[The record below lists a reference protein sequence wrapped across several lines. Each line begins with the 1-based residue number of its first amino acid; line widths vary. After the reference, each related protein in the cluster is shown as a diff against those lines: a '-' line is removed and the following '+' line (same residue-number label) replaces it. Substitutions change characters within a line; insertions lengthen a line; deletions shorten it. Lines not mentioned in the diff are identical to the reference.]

1 MSTVPPASGGT
12 PSTAQAGTTAAVKP
26 TEPRNGG
33 VVSNPDGKWDVW
45 TGGKPKHDW
54 SGLDNSAAKTF
65 ASPNQLRATSRYSQ
79 KGYNYRKNGTA
90 TKFGRDDDLAPFQD
104 TVMEH
109 LADTGMDSI
118 AYLPDPKDTTKM
130 ISVVTSHSRFTIDS
144 VRGHQGTFKPL
155 FDEYDLMNDKA
166 AKHFLIGSLSAEFG
180 ALIKKKAK
188 DDDTFTVVW
197 MLVLQSIQ
205 STSIEV
211 FERIKTRIK
220 ARHPSQYSGENLAKL
235 GEDFLDDASLLESA
249 GQYDHNL
256 TLHMVK
262 IFLEAGGEGKLAENY
277 RHSIRILVERVHDE
291 LLKIRF
297 MTKVD
302 ADDHMVKE
310 SLTYQAVCEKVESQ
324 YRRCKDQG
332 EWLPSKN
339 VRDSKAAPT
348 QFGANLVEEKPLTR
362 AEFMT
367 LMQSGFAGASQNKP
381 CFECGSTDHWK
392 KDCPKLKNQQGR
404 GQRNGRGSQPRS
416 GGNGQNQRNGSQS
429 KNWRYAA
436 PGPRESETKKVN
448 DKTFYWCGK
457 CKRWTINHT
466 TEQHTSKKP
475 STDSPAQANLSF
487 VEDPSAWNIEFPT
500 VDDLLAQM
508 MVQVPMFLLAM
519 ILGGLC
525 VFLASDPTWTWSYVL
540 SFGTQSLHF
549 MMQLWTYSAPI
560 LWFILCGLTIW
571 QGQKR
576 AIDDRSRRERRAE
589 SQHYR
594 RQSRGSYK
602 YASIA
607 DVNFHRKY
615 PRRLREQARYH
626 RRPPRVMERDMAQQM
641 DHLHAATLRVLESVR
656 TSGRNPLRPRREG
669 VYQRSG
675 RYGSCHACPSNV
687 GSAYTNNVGCRVPR
701 RQRRRPRAY
710 SSNRH
715 QYRPVSSASPK
726 HGFGNGR
733 WTQRQETA
741 ARKIATQVNMVCFDI
756 KSPSNPAVL
765 RMALQAPTRFRNA
778 MPKESMFRVIWDSG
792 ASVSVS
798 PHKSDFVGPYSK
810 PPIAIKL
817 KGLAKGLNI
826 QGQGHVMWMI
836 MDTSGMLR
844 AIKVPAYHV
853 PGCNIRLLSTSSL
866 TQTYPGEK
874 IVIEEG
880 KLTLSGSPGQPTRGS
895 VIALVDPT
903 NNLPTSQAYRYG
915 CADTPVKALQTTIS
929 EVSLANQNLTEPE
942 KELLRW
948 HYRLGHV
955 GYRKIQSLMRSGVLS
970 HSHATRSLHTAAS
983 KIQNP
988 PKCAACQYGKQ
999 CRRPTPGKTSSVV
1012 RDREGVLKQDDLFA
1026 GQKIAVDHFVCSTKG
1041 RLFTSK
1047 GKTSEDEMYCGGC
1060 IYVDHATS
1068 YLHVEFQKHLNTHET
1083 LEAKEKFEL
1092 MCRDHGVIPQAYH
1105 SDNGSSFT
1113 SKGFTAK
1120 LLEFAQVTSFAGAGA
1135 HHHNGTAERAIQ
1147 TIMSMSRT
1155 MMLHAAIYWPDVADP
1170 TLWPMAVAH
1179 AVYLYN
1185 HMPSS
1190 DTGIS
1195 PADMFTKTR
1204 WEQRKFHDVHVW
1216 GCPVYVLD
1224 KTLSDGKKLP
1234 RWKPRSRRAS
1244 HMGNSAKHASTVPL
1258 VLNPETGAITAQFH
1272 VVFDDWFATVTSTGT
1287 GKDLPD
1293 LNSDDW
1299 KRMFGDSPTDSHIYE
1314 YDGLEPETTSHDS
1327 RSIHD
1332 SHSNRVARAMDAS
1345 NPPMP
1350 LPVEAPPTSPPAVP
1364 FREHTPAAPSIP
1376 IALAPESSPA
1386 STPEARE
1393 TSAPRVEQS
1402 PPTREM
1408 SQARE
1413 QSNQQQ
1419 VSPRREISVEPPVR
1433 TMNQQQVPPF
1443 TPENPRR
1450 SSRSRKPID
1459 RHGYDGT
1466 QGHGY
1471 LAMDTES
1478 AFEYLHTQYN
1488 SYGLWSP
1495 AVCKASVPDPDTLTF
1510 EEAMRDPEFR
1520 NQWKKAMEDEVKQLE
1535 DHGAWVEEPISDA
1548 KGKILPLTWVLRR
1561 KRTPDGEI
1569 KKLKA
1574 RICVRGDLQ
1583 EGVFD
1588 TFAPVVS
1595 WTSVRMFLVLTMMME
1610 WETCSIDFSNAFVQA
1625 ELKAPIWIH
1634 LPRGFHTAGQAK
1646 TCLRLKRSLYGISEA
1661 PRLWH
1666 EHLLKALLELG
1677 LKQCQHD
1684 QCLFYKAN
1692 LLIVLYCDDA
1702 GLAAPEWKYIDEFI
1716 AALERKG
1723 FALTKEGS
1731 FSEFLGIKF
1740 TEDKQAGTITLTQKG
1755 LIKKIIAATNLED
1768 CNPNWTPAATAA
1780 LGMDPDGELMTEEW
1794 SYPSIVGMLLYLSTN
1809 TRPDIAYAVSQVAR
1823 FNHSP
1828 KQSHARAV
1836 KQIVRYLARTWDKG
1850 TIVKPTN
1857 TLQLDCYV
1865 DADFA
1870 GLYNREPDSNLTSAK
1885 SRLGY
1890 IISLGGVPLVWRS
1903 QLQSE
1908 ISLSSQESEYSSLS
1922 QSLRTLLPIRS
1933 LLIEVS
1939 EAIGIDETIR
1949 ATIHARVFEDN
1960 TGAYSLATQQRIT
1973 RRTRYYLV
1981 KWHHFWNAVNEGV
1994 VTIHRIETWRQAAD
2008 YLTKGLSREV
2018 FERIRKINQGW

>member
-1 MSTVPPASGGT
+1 MATPSATGGT
-12 PSTAQAGTTAAVKP
+12 PSTTQTGTTAPAVMIKP
-26 TEPRNGG
+26 TVPKNGG
-33 VVSNPDGKWDVW
+33 VVKTPDGKWDVW

-54 SGLDNSAAKTF
+54 TGLDNSSAKTF
-65 ASPNQLRATSRYSQ
+65 ESPNQLRATSRYSQ
-79 KGYNYRKNGTA
+79 KGYNYRKTGTK
-90 TKFGRDDDLAPFQD
+90 TKFGSDDDLTPFQD

-109 LADTGMDSI
+109 LKDTGMDSI
-118 AYLPDPKDTTKM
+118 SYLPDPKDTTKM
-130 ISVVTSHSRFTIDS
+130 ISVITSHSRFTITS
-144 VRGHQGTFKPL
+144 VRDHRQTFKPL
-155 FDEYDLMNDKA
+155 YDEYDLMNDKA
-166 AKHFLIGSLSAEFG
+166 AAHFLIDSLSPEFG
-180 ALIKKKAK
+180 ALIKKKTK
-188 DDDTFTVVW
+188 DDDTFTIVW

-211 FERIKTRIK
+211 LEQIKMRIK

-235 GEDFLDDASLLESA
+235 GEHFLDDASLLESA

-297 MTKVD
+297 MTKDD

-310 SLTYQAVCEKVESQ
+310 SLTYQAICEKVETQ
-324 YRRCKDQG
+324 YRRFKDQG

-339 VRDSKAAPT
+339 VRDSKAPPT

-362 AEFMT
+362 TEFMT

-404 GQRNGRGSQPRS
+404 GRQNGRNSQPPR
-416 GGNGQNQRNGSQS
+416 GNGQNRSNGSQS
-429 KNWRYAA
+429 KNWRYTA

-448 DKTFYWCGK
+448 DKPFYWCGK
-457 CKRWTINHT
+457 CKRWTVNHT
-466 TEQHTSKKP
+466 TEQHVSKKP
-475 STDSPAQANLSF
+475 SADSPAQANLGF

-500 VDDLLAQM
+500 ADDIIAQLI
-508 MVQVPMFLLAM
+508 VQVPMFLLAM
-519 ILGGLC
+519 FLGGLC
-525 VFLASDPTWTWSYVL
+525 VFLALDPAWTWSYIL
-540 SFGTQSLHF
+540 SLGARSLHF
-549 MMQLWTYSAPI
+549 LMQLWTYSAPI
-560 LWFILCGLTIW
+560 LWLILFGGILW
-571 QGQKR
+571 QGHKEPPV
-576 AIDDRSRRERRAE
+576 DDRSRGERRAE
-589 SQHYR
+589 SRFRSH
-594 RQSRGSYK
+594 QSRGRYK
-602 YASIA
+602 FASIA
-607 DVNFHRKY
+607 DTRFHRSY
-615 PRRLREQARYH
+615 PRRLREQVRYH
-626 RRPPRVMERDMAQQM
+626 RRPPRVAERAMAEQQS
-641 DHLHAATLRVLESVR
+641 HLHQATLRVLESVR
-656 TSGRNPLRPRREG
+656 TNGRNPLRPGREG
-669 VYQRSG
+669 VNQRSG
-675 RYGSCHACPSNV
+675 KCGNCHVTSH
-687 GSAYTNNVGCRVPR
+687 VGCRVR
-701 RQRRRPRAY
+701 RRDRRRPRAHA
-710 SSNRH
+710 SNRP

-741 ARKIATQVNMVCFDI
+741 ARKIATQVNMTCFDI
-756 KSPSNPAVL
+756 RSPSNPAVL
-765 RMALQAPTRFRNA
+765 RMALQAPTRFRNET
-778 MPKESMFRVIWDSG
+778 PKESMFRVIWDSG

-798 PHKSDFVGPYSK
+798 PNRSDFVGPYSK

-826 QGQGHVMWMI
+826 QGQGHVMWLI

-866 TQTYPGEK
+866 TQTYSGEK

-915 CADTPVKALQTTIS
+915 CTDAPVKALQTTIS

-948 HYRLGHV
+948 HYRLGHI
-955 GYRKIQSLMRSGVLS
+955 GHRKIQLLMRSGVLS

-999 CRRPTPGKTSSVV
+999 CRRPSPGKISSVV
-1012 RDREGVLKQDDLFA
+1012 RDRAGALKQDDLFP

-1047 GKTSEDEMYCGGC
+1047 GKTSDSEMYSGGC
-1060 IYVDHATS
+1060 IYVDHATG
-1068 YLHVEFQKHLNTHET
+1068 YLHVEFQKRLNTHET

-1155 MMLHAAIYWPDVADP
+1155 MMLHAAIHWPDVADP

-1224 KTLSDGKKLP
+1224 KSLSDGKKLP

-1293 LNSDDW
+1293 FNAAEW
-1299 KRMFGDSPTDSHIYE
+1299 KKMFGDSTNDDSCHIHE
-1314 YDGLEPETTSHDS
+1314 YDRLEPETTIHDS
-1327 RSIHD
+1327 RSD
-1332 SHSNRVARAMDAS
+1332 RVARAMDAA
-1345 NPPMP
+1345 NPPTP
-1350 LPVEAPPTSPPAVP
+1350 LPVETPPASPPAVP
-1364 FREHTPAAPSIP
+1364 FHEYTPAAPSTP
-1376 IALAPESSPA
+1376 VASAPESHSAPPPLE
-1386 STPEARE
+1386 TRE
-1393 TSAPRVEQS
+1393 TS
-1402 PPTREM
+1402 PPQMEHLTPMREM
-1408 SQARE
+1408 SHARE

-1419 VSPRREISVEPPVR
+1419 LSPQREISVEPPVR
-1433 TMNQQQVPPF
+1433 TMNQQQAPPF

-1450 SSRSRKPID
+1450 SSRRPKPITD

-1466 QGHGY
+1466 QAHGY
-1471 LAMDTES
+1471 VAMDTES

-1488 SYGLWSP
+1488 SDGVWSP

-1510 EEAMRDPEFR
+1510 EQAMNDPQFRD
-1520 NQWKKAMEDEVKQLE
+1520 QWKKAMEDEIKQLE
-1535 DHGAWVEEPISDA
+1535 SHGAWVEVPISDA
-1548 KGKILPLTWVLRR
+1548 KGKILPLTWVLRI
-1561 KRTPDGEI
+1561 KRTPDGEV

-1595 WTSVRMFLVLTMMME
+1595 WTSVRMFLVLTMMLK
-1610 WETCSIDFSNAFVQA
+1610 WETCSVDFSNAFVQA
-1625 ELKAPIWIH
+1625 ELKEPIWIH
-1634 LPRGFHTAGQAK
+1634 LPRGFRVAGPAK

-1666 EHLLKALLELG
+1666 EHLLKALLELE

-1692 LLIVLYCDDA
+1692 LLIVLYVDDA
-1702 GLAAPEWKYIDEFI
+1702 GCAAPEMKYIDEFI
-1716 AALERKG
+1716 AALESKG
-1723 FALTKEGS
+1723 FSLTKEGS

-1755 LIKKIIAATNLED
+1755 LIKKIIAATNLEE

-1809 TRPDIAYAVSQVAR
+1809 TRPDIAFAVSQVAR

-1885 SRLGY
+1885 SRLGF

-1908 ISLSSQESEYSSLS
+1908 ISLSSCESEYASLS
-1922 QSLRTLLPIRS
+1922 QSLRTLLPIRA

-1939 EAIGIDETIR
+1939 MAIGLEESMR
-1949 ATIHARVFEDN
+1949 ATVHARVFEDN
-1960 TGAYSLATQQRIT
+1960 AAALQLATQQRIT

-1981 KWHHFWNAVNEGV
+1981 KWHHFWNSVNKGEV
-1994 VTIHRIETWRQAAD
+1994 SIHRIETSRQAAD
-2008 YLTKGLSREV
+2008 YLTKGLAREV